1 MNENSETPEPD
12 SSPGQTGSMPDLL
25 PARMLNEYAYCPR
38 LFYLEWVQG
47 EWRESH
53 DTVEG
58 RSKHRRTEKEA
69 GKVPSPEDAEKD
81 EASIHAS
88 SVLMSA
94 EKLGI
99 IAKIDLLEGEGKR
112 VTPVDYK
119 KGKKPDIPEGAYEPE
134 RVQVCAQGLILRENG
149 YECAEG
155 VIYYVQSKERVT
167 IPFSEEQVKRT
178 LTLLEY
184 AKKFVAIGTIPAPL
198 IDSPKCPRCSL
209 VGICIP
215 DEVRRLS
222 QEDDGELIDVRRLL
236 PARDDALPLYIQE
249 QGAMI
254 NKKGDTIEVR
264 RGGGLAATG
273 RFMEISQVCI
283 WGSAAITSQCLRE
296 FCDRGIPVC
305 YFSYGG
311 WFYGITHGMTHKNV
325 ELRIR
330 QFSTAAD
337 PAASVAIARRIV
349 EGKIRNCRTLLRR
362 NHSGGIDAALNEM
375 ARLAKLSSEVPDAE
389 TLLGMEGAA
398 ANVYFSNFAGMIKS
412 AEGEK
417 GPEFDFTERNRRPP
431 KDPVN
436 ALLSYLYAILAK
448 DATVTLLSVGFDPYL
463 GFYHRPKY
471 GRPALAL
478 DLMEEFRPLVV
489 DSTVLSL
496 INAKEI
502 TLDDFVMRGLGT
514 ALKPDGKKKVIA
526 AYERRMDALV
536 THPIFGYSI
545 SYRRVL
551 EVQARILARHLAGEV
566 PAYEPFCTR

>member
-1 MNENSETPEPD
+1 MSEQPAD
-12 SSPGQTGSMPDLL
+12 GIPDLL

-58 RSKHRRTEKEA
+58 RAKHKRVEKEG
-69 GKVPSPEDAEKD
+69 GKVPSPEEAEEH
-81 EASIHAS
+81 EAVIHAR
-88 SVLMSA
+88 SVLLSA

-99 IAKIDLLEGEGKR
+99 IARIDLLEGEGKR
-112 VTPVDYK
+112 LTPVDYK

-149 YECAEG
+149 YDCDEG
-155 VIYYVQSKERVT
+155 VIYYVQSKERV
-167 IPFSEEQVKRT
+167 IVPFSEEQVKRT
-178 LTLLEY
+178 ITLLEY
-184 AKKFVAIGTIPAPL
+184 AKKFVAIGVIPAPL

-209 VGICIP
+209 VGICLP

-222 QEDDGELIDVRRLL
+222 QEDDGELVDVRRLL
-236 PARDDALPLYIQE
+236 PARDDALPLYVKE
-249 QGAMI
+249 QGAI
-254 NKKGDTIEVR
+254 ISKKGDTIEVR
-264 RGGGLAATG
+264 RGGSLAVTG
-273 RFMEISQVCI
+273 RFMEVSQVCI
-283 WGSAAITSQCLRE
+283 WGSASITSQCLRE

-311 WFYGITHGMTHKNV
+311 WFFGITHGMTHKNV

-330 QFSTAAD
+330 QFEVAAD
-337 PAASVAIARRIV
+337 RAASAAIARRIV

-362 NHSGGIDAALNEM
+362 NHAGSIDAALDEL
-375 ARLAKLSSEVPDAE
+375 ARLAKLSSETKDAE

-398 ANVYFSNFAGMIKS
+398 ASVYFSNFAGMIKTT
-412 AEGEK
+412 EGEE
-417 GPEFDFTERNRRPP
+417 GPKFDFAERNRRPP

-502 TLDDFVMRGLGT
+502 TLDDFVIRGLGT
-514 ALKPDGKKKVIA
+514 TLTPDGKKKVIT

>member
-1 MNENSETPEPD
+1 MSENSPSPTLEPGGPA
-12 SSPGQTGSMPDLL
+12 SSPDLL

-53 DTVEG
+53 DTVDG
-58 RSKHRRTEKEA
+58 RSKHKRIEKVG
-69 GKVPSPEDAEKD
+69 GKLPSPDEAEKD
-81 EASIHAS
+81 ETSIHAR
-88 SVLMSA
+88 SVLLSA

-112 VTPVDYK
+112 LTPVDYK
-119 KGKKPDIPEGAYEPE
+119 RGKKPDIPEGAYEPE

-149 YECAEG
+149 YDCDEG
-155 VIYYVQSKERVT
+155 VIYYVESKERVT

-184 AKKFVAIGTIPAPL
+184 AKKFASMGVIPAPL
-198 IDSPKCPRCSL
+198 QDSPKCPRCSL
-209 VGICIP
+209 VGICLP

-222 QEDDGELIDVRRLL
+222 DGDEGEIIDVRRLL
-236 PARDDALPLYIQE
+236 PARDDALPLYVQE
-249 QGAMI
+249 QGAVI
-254 NKKGDTIEVR
+254 SKKGDTLEIR
-264 RGGGLAATG
+264 RAGGPPVSG
-273 RFMEISQVCI
+273 RFMEVSQIST
-283 WGSAAITSQCLRE
+283 WGNVSITSQCLHE
-296 FCDRGIPVC
+296 LCDRGIPVC
-305 YFSYGG
+305 HFSYGN

-325 ELRIR
+325 ELRMR
-330 QFSTAAD
+330 QFEVAAD
-337 PAASVAIARRIV
+337 RAASAAIARRIV

-362 NHSGGIDAALNEM
+362 NHAGGIDAALDEM
-375 ARLAKLSSEVPDAE
+375 ARLAALSSGTADAE
-389 TLLGMEGAA
+389 TLLGFEGAA
-398 ANVYFSNFAGMIKS
+398 ANVYFSNFAGMFKN
-412 AEGEK
+412 AEGEEA
-417 GPEFDFTERNRRPP
+417 PRFDFSDRNRRPP

-496 INAKEI
+496 VNSKEI
-502 TLDDFVMRGLGT
+502 CPEDFITRGPGT
-514 ALKPDGKKKVIA
+514 TLKPEAKKKVIS

-545 SYRRVL
+545 SYHRVL